1 MWSFVAFERVGPR
14 GGDSSF
20 AGRGRAVCRAS
31 TVCNL
36 GPKGSRQPRRRQHK
50 MRRFCV
56 LPANQSTHETSW
68 NGMIRA
74 LCAVRMPGT
83 SQGASIQAQ
92 WTLAWSCSPSI
103 GSDRSAQRTTYGQ
116 EARNGGQ
123 QNEILIEMQ
132 LTQFFNRSTTLSL
145 HLLKLSNAHVT
156 S

>member
-1 MWSFVAFERVGPR
+1 MELCRLR
-14 GGDSSF
+14 KGGSEGRRF
-20 AGRGRAVCRAS
+20 FFRRAGEGRLPGQYR
-31 TVCNL
+31 L
-36 GPKGSRQPRRRQHK
+36 QFGPKRKQAAEKKATQDAPLLRFASQPID
-50 MRRFCV
+50 
-56 LPANQSTHETSW
+56 ETSW
-68 NGMIRA
+68 NGMLRA

-145 HLLKLSNAHVT
+145 HLLKLSNVHVT